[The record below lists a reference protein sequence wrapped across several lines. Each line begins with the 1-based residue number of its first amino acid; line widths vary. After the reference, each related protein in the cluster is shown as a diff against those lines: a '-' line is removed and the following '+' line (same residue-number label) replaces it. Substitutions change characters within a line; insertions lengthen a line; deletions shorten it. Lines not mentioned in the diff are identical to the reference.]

1 MRTLTLT
8 TPLTRGPA
16 VDRAQRILTNKGYFV
31 GKIDGVFG
39 EITGRACSDAK
50 YALGYAAKNIN
61 ASYGNN
67 LEAFLT
73 GQKRLTPAMR
83 IRINQR
89 KKKTSLGEAALKV
102 GRKYV
107 GVKENPPSSNRV
119 MFSEWYGIVGPWCAM
134 FVTYCM
140 VQAGSKTFAKSERY
154 AYCPYILTDARLGKG
169 MTVVQADDARTGD
182 VVLYS
187 WHKDG
192 VANHVGLV
200 ATPPHGGIS
209 FLALEGNTGIGA
221 DSDGGEVMVRQ
232 RHIDDVIAFVRVV
245 R

>member
-16 VDRAQRILTNKGYFV
+16 VDRAQRILTNRGYFV

-50 YALGYAAKNIN
+50 YALGYAAKNIKP
-61 ASYGNN
+61 SYGND

-73 GQKRLTPAMR
+73 GKKPTLAMR
-83 IRINQR
+83 IRQSQR

-102 GRKYV
+102 GGEYI
-107 GVKENPPSSNRV
+107 GVKENPPGSNKV
-119 MFSEWYGIVGPWCAM
+119 MFSDWYGIVGPWCAM

-140 VQAGSKTFAKSERY
+140 VKANSKTFSKGQRY

-169 MTVVQADDARTGD
+169 MTIVHEDAALPGD
-182 VVLYS
+182 IVLYS
-187 WHKDG
+187 WKRDG
-192 VANHVGLV
+192 VPEHVGIV
-200 ATPPHGGIS
+200 MTPPHGGIS
-209 FLALEGNTGIGA
+209 FIALEGNTSG
-221 DSDGGEVMVRQ
+221 SDNSNGGEVMARQ
-232 RHIDDVIAFVRVV
+232 RHIDDVVAFVRVV